1 MSFPLKIPAT
11 VLRFGV
17 IFLVLS
23 LFSTLWSLASP
34 LMSVPDEPAHT
45 IKAAAVA
52 RGQFLGTSGQTQGE
66 ELQVVVPKYI
76 ADTQFLACYAF
87 KVIVTADCSPGL
99 NAADSQPTTAGTS
112 AGNYNPFYYIVAG
125 LPSLILSGE
134 PAVYAMRILSGLLC
148 SLFLAAT
155 LFATTQFA
163 NRRWPMVAAGIAITP
178 VVLYLCGSIN
188 PNALE
193 IVTTSA
199 VFVNLCLVLD
209 NVRDLSRFRF
219 SIVAVGVSAAVLA
232 NTRALSLLWLAL
244 AVIAAMLMFPP
255 RDLILLA
262 KNKLVLAMAAVTVLA
277 AACGLLWLQS
287 SNTLASLLGTPG
299 TVTPE
304 QAFGTMVERT
314 FDIAA
319 AYVAQLGWR
328 DTNGPTG
335 VFFWWAC
342 LTGALMVAAVSIKA
356 WRPRLGFIVL
366 FAAAVA
372 IPPILQAQ
380 VVTEL
385 GYIWQ
390 GRYLLPVIVPMLLA
404 AGLALRFRAFP
415 DSLFANRIAAWVIGI
430 TAAAHTAVFV
440 NALRRYGIGVAT
452 EANWNDMFGATKWEP
467 PLGWLPLT
475 LAYLAV
481 TALAGVLLY
490 RQLSPR
496 GAMLE
501 EPVKA
506 ERTLS

>member
-1 MSFPLKIPAT
+1 M
-11 VLRFGV
+11 
-17 IFLVLS
+17 
-23 LFSTLWSLASP
+23 
-34 LMSVPDEPAHT
+34 
-45 IKAAAVA
+45 
-52 RGQFLGTSGQTQGE
+52 
-66 ELQVVVPKYI
+66 
-76 ADTQFLACYAF
+76 
-87 KVIVTADCSPGL
+87 
-99 NAADSQPTTAGTS
+99 
-112 AGNYNPFYYIVAG
+112 
-125 LPSLILSGE
+125 
-134 PAVYAMRILSGLLC
+134 
-148 SLFLAAT
+148 
-155 LFATTQFA
+155 
-163 NRRWPMVAAGIAITP
+163 
-178 VVLYLCGSIN
+178 
-188 PNALE
+188 
-193 IVTTSA
+193 
-199 VFVNLCLVLD
+199 
-209 NVRDLSRFRF
+209 
-219 SIVAVGVSAAVLA
+219 
-232 NTRALSLLWLAL
+232 
-244 AVIAAMLMFPP
+244 
-255 RDLILLA
+255 
-262 KNKLVLAMAAVTVLA
+262 TVLA

-366 FAAAVA
+366 FAAAIA

-404 AGLALRFRAFP
+404 AGLALRFHPFP
-415 DSLFANRIAAWVIGI
+415 DSLFANRIAAWVIGL

-452 EANWNDMFGATKWEP
+452 EANWTDMFGAIKWEP

-490 RQLSPR
+490 RQLSP
-496 GAMLE
+496 GEAMLE
-501 EPVKA
+501 EPLKA
-506 ERTLS
+506 ERSLS